1 MNVCELSSKYNVR
14 IMTRNDVQ
22 MIYELSLENPL
33 FYQFSPPEVTPER
46 IVNDMTI
53 LPPQMTY
60 EDKYYMGFF
69 EEDKLIAVMD
79 LVLGYPNVQTAF
91 IGMFMM
97 CKSEQGKG
105 IGSGIVEECADF
117 LKKQGY
123 CSMRLVIAKGN
134 PQSEHFWKKNAFV
147 STGIEKEKEEYTA
160 ILMERKIEY

>member
-1 MNVCELSSKYNVR
+1 MNICELSSKYNVR
-14 IMTRNDVQ
+14 KMTSGDVKT
-22 MIYELSLENPL
+22 IYELSLGNPL
-33 FYQFSPPEVTPER
+33 FYHFCPPEVTPER
-46 IVNDMTI
+46 ILNDMTI

-79 LVLGYPNVQTAF
+79 IVLGYPNVQTAF

-105 IGSGIVEECADF
+105 IGSGIVEECAEF

-123 CSMRLVIAKGN
+123 RYIRLAIAKGN
-134 PQSEHFWKKNAFV
+134 PQSEYFWKKNGFV
-147 STGIEKEKEEYTA
+147 STGIEKEKEAYTA
-160 ILMERKIEY
+160 ILMERNI